1 VRNGIEAWLSD
12 PGITDRVVY
21 VRTSGDARDVAD
33 RIGELDGVGDV
44 RAPRPLEVVTLV
56 NGLNLASTDNVP
68 LALAIL
74 AAVAALALVTYLLVT
89 SMWARRT
96 ELAMLRA
103 LGTSSWGVRSSLV
116 AQATATAVLVLAVSV
131 PVGVTIGQWAWLGYA
146 DDLLVVPE
154 ATIPWTGLA
163 ALIVGALIAVNAAA
177 MLVAQLT
184 VTRSAAR
191 ELRAE

>member
-1 VRNGIEAWLSD
+1 VRNETEVWLSD
-12 PGITDRVVY
+12 PGIADRVVY

-33 RIGELDGVGDV
+33 RIRKLDGVGDV
-44 RAPRPLEVVTLV
+44 MAPRPLEVVTLV
-56 NGLNLASTDNVP
+56 NALNLASTDSVP

-74 AAVAALALVTYLLVT
+74 AAVAALALVTYLLAT

-103 LGTSSWGVRSSLV
+103 LGTSSWGVRSSLA

-154 ATIPWTGLA
+154 ATIPWTGLV
-163 ALIVGALIAVNAAA
+163 ALIVGALLAVNAAA
-177 MLVAQLT
+177 MLVSQLT
-184 VTRSAAR
+184 VKRSAAR